1 MPDQEQKTRDIL
13 KKVRRL
19 EIRTNRMVTDA
30 LSGAYHSVFRGQGM
44 DFEEVR
50 EYAPG
55 DEIRSIDWNVTARM
69 DRPFVKIYREERELT
84 LMLLVDLSASGSFG
98 SESESKR
105 ELAAEIASV
114 LAFAA
119 TKNNDKVGLLIF
131 SDRIET
137 YVPPRKGRSHIL
149 RVIREILFF
158 EPEGKGT
165 DLPDAL
171 DHMNRLLKR
180 KAVVFVISDFL
191 QGPDGRLP
199 DPDNPRGDAVFRALS
214 RTNRRHD
221 LTTIFLSD
229 EREHHLPPVGR
240 ITLEDLE
247 TGETVEIDTSS
258 RRLRSNYEKENENR
272 LTKMNRAFNQ
282 LGLGRLSLKTGE
294 PYIHRLRRYLEGRGK
309 RR

>member
-1 MPDQEQKTRDIL
+1 MPAEEDQTREIL
-13 KKVRRL
+13 RKVRRL

-30 LSGAYHSVFRGQGM
+30 LSGAYHSVFKGQGM

-69 DRPFVKIYREERELT
+69 DRPFIKIYREERELT
-84 LMLLVDLSASGSFG
+84 LMLMVDLSASGSFG
-98 SESESKR
+98 SASESKR

-119 TKNNDKVGLLIF
+119 SRNNDKVGLLIF
-131 SDRIET
+131 TDRIET

-171 DHMNRLLKR
+171 DHLNRLLKR
-180 KAVVFVISDFL
+180 KAVVFLISDFL

-199 DPDNPRGDAVFRALS
+199 DPYQPRGDAVFQALS
-214 RTNRRHD
+214 RTHRRHD

-229 EREHHLPPVGR
+229 EREHSLPPVGR
-240 ITLEDLE
+240 ITLEDSE
-247 TGETVEIDTSS
+247 TGETVELDTSS
-258 RRLRSNYEKENENR
+258 RRVRHRYEKENEER
-272 LTKMNRAFNQ
+272 LSKMNRAFNR
-282 LGLGRLSLKTGE
+282 LGLGSLSLRTGE
-294 PYIHRLRRYLEGRGK
+294 PYIHHLRRYLEKREK

>member
-1 MPDQEQKTRDIL
+1 MAEQEDQTREIIR
-13 KKVRRL
+13 KVRRL

-30 LSGAYHSVFRGQGM
+30 LSGAYHSVFKGQGM

-98 SESESKR
+98 SAAESKR

-119 TKNNDKVGLLIF
+119 SRNNDKVGLLIF
-131 SDRIET
+131 TDRIET

-149 RVIREILFF
+149 RVIREILYFK
-158 EPEGKGT
+158 PEGKGT

-180 KAVVFVISDFL
+180 KAVVFLISDFL

-199 DPDNPRGDAVFRALS
+199 DPEQPRGDAVFKALS
-214 RTNRRHD
+214 RTHRRHD

-229 EREHHLPPVGR
+229 EREYTLPAVGR
-240 ITLEDLE
+240 ITLEDSE
-247 TGETVEIDTSS
+247 TGETVELDTSS
-258 RRLRSNYEKENENR
+258 RRIRDRYEKENKDR
-272 LTKMNRAFNQ
+272 LAKMNRAFNQ
-282 LGLGRLSLKTGE
+282 LGLGSLALRTGE
-294 PYIHRLRRYLEGRGK
+294 PYIHHLRRYLETRERK
-309 RR
+309 R

>member
-1 MPDQEQKTRDIL
+1 MAEQEDQTREIIR
-13 KKVRRL
+13 KVRRL

-30 LSGAYHSVFRGQGM
+30 LSGAYHSVFKGQGM

-84 LMLLVDLSASGSFG
+84 LMLLVDLSASGTFG
-98 SESESKR
+98 SASESKR

-119 TKNNDKVGLLIF
+119 SRNNDKVGLLIF
-131 SDRIET
+131 TDRIET
-137 YVPPRKGRSHIL
+137 YVPPRKGRHHIL
-149 RVIREILFF
+149 RVIREILYF

-171 DHMNRLLKR
+171 DHLNRLLKR
-180 KAVVFVISDFL
+180 KAVVFLISDFL

-199 DPDNPRGDAVFRALS
+199 DPEHPRGDAVFRALS
-214 RTNRRHD
+214 RTHRRHD

-229 EREHHLPPVGR
+229 EREHSLPPVGR
-240 ITLEDLE
+240 ITLEDSE
-247 TGETVEIDTSS
+247 TGETVELDTSS
-258 RRLRSNYEKENENR
+258 RRIRDRYEKENRDR
-272 LTKMNRAFNQ
+272 LAKMNRAFSQ
-282 LGLGRLSLKTGE
+282 LGLGSLALRTGE
-294 PYIHRLRRYLEGRGK
+294 PYIHHLRRYLE
-309 RR
+309 RRERRR

>member
-1 MPDQEQKTRDIL
+1 MTPTEHEKTREIL
-13 KKVRRL
+13 RKVRQL

-30 LSGAYHSVFRGQGM
+30 LSGAYHSVFKGQGM

-50 EYAPG
+50 EYTPG

-98 SESESKR
+98 STAESKR

-119 TKNNDKVGLLIF
+119 SRNNDKVGLLIF
-131 SDRIET
+131 TDHIET

-149 RVIREILFF
+149 RVIREILFY
-158 EPEGKGT
+158 EPSGKGT

-171 DHMNRLLKR
+171 DHLNRLLKR
-180 KAVVFVISDFL
+180 KAVVFLLSDLL

-199 DPDNPRGDAVFRALS
+199 DPDQPRGDAVFQALA

-221 LTTIFLSD
+221 LTTILLSD
-229 EREHHLPPVGR
+229 EREHTLPPVGR
-240 ITLEDLE
+240 ISLEDSE
-247 TGETVEIDTSS
+247 TGRTVELDTSS
-258 RRLRSNYEKENENR
+258 TRIRRRYEEENR
-272 LTKMNRAFNQ
+272 SRREKTRRAFNQ
-282 LGLGRLSLKTGE
+282 LGLGNLPVQTGE
-294 PYIHRLRRYLEGRGK
+294 PYHHSLRRYLERRGS
-309 RR
+309 R

>member
-1 MPDQEQKTRDIL
+1 MAEQEDQTREIL
-13 KKVRRL
+13 RKVRRL

-30 LSGAYHSVFRGQGM
+30 LSGAYHSVFKGQGM

-98 SESESKR
+98 SAAESKR

-119 TKNNDKVGLLIF
+119 SRNNDKVGLLIF
-131 SDRIET
+131 TDRIET

-149 RVIREILFF
+149 RVIREILYF

-171 DHMNRLLKR
+171 DHLNRLLKR
-180 KAVVFVISDFL
+180 KAVVFLISDFL

-199 DPDNPRGDAVFRALS
+199 DPEQPRGDAVFRALS
-214 RTNRRHD
+214 RTHRRHD

-229 EREHHLPPVGR
+229 EREHTLPSVGR
-240 ITLEDLE
+240 ITLEDSE
-247 TGETVEIDTSS
+247 TGETVELDTSS
-258 RRLRSNYEKENENR
+258 RRIRERYETENR
-272 LTKMNRAFNQ
+272 NRLEKMNKAFNQ
-282 LGLGRLSLKTGE
+282 LGLGSLSLRTGE
-294 PYIHRLRRYLEGRGK
+294 PYIHHLRRYLERRERK
-309 RR
+309 R

>member
-1 MPDQEQKTRDIL
+1 MNPTEHERTREIL
-13 KKVRRL
+13 RKVRQL

-30 LSGAYHSVFRGQGM
+30 LSGAYHSVFKGQGM

-98 SESESKR
+98 SAAESKR

-119 TKNNDKVGLLIF
+119 SRNNDKVGLLIF
-131 SDRIET
+131 TDRIET
-137 YVPPRKGRSHIL
+137 FVPPRKGRSHIL

-158 EPEGKGT
+158 EPAGKGT
-165 DLPDAL
+165 DLEDAL
-171 DHMNRLLKR
+171 DHLNRLLKR
-180 KAVVFVISDFL
+180 KAVVFLLSDLL

-199 DPDNPRGDAVFRALS
+199 DPEQPHGDAVFQALA

-221 LTTIFLSD
+221 LTTIVLSD
-229 EREHHLPPVGR
+229 EREHVLPPVGR
-240 ITLEDLE
+240 ITLEDSE
-247 TGETVEIDTSS
+247 TQQTVELDTSNAKV
-258 RRLRSNYEKENENR
+258 RRRYEAENQKR
-272 LTKMNRAFNQ
+272 LEKTRRAFAQ
-282 LGLGRLSLKTGE
+282 LGLGYLSLKTGE
-294 PYIHRLRRYLEGRGK
+294 DYIHHLRRHLE
-309 RR
+309 RRVHR

>member
-1 MPDQEQKTRDIL
+1 MAEQEDQTREIIR
-13 KKVRRL
+13 KVRRL

-30 LSGAYHSVFRGQGM
+30 LSGAYHSVFKGQGM

-98 SESESKR
+98 SASESKR

-119 TKNNDKVGLLIF
+119 SRNNDKVGLLIF
-131 SDRIET
+131 TDRIET
-137 YVPPRKGRSHIL
+137 YVPPRKGRYHIL
-149 RVIREILFF
+149 RVIREILYFQ
-158 EPEGKGT
+158 PEGKGT

-180 KAVVFVISDFL
+180 KAVVFLISDFL

-199 DPDNPRGDAVFRALS
+199 DPEQPRGDAVFQALS
-214 RTNRRHD
+214 RTHRRHD

-229 EREHHLPPVGR
+229 EREHSLPPVGR
-240 ITLEDLE
+240 ITLEDSE
-247 TGETVEIDTSS
+247 TGETVELDTSS
-258 RRLRSNYEKENENR
+258 RRVRDRYEKENRDR
-272 LTKMNRAFNQ
+272 LAKMNRAFNQ
-282 LGLGRLSLKTGE
+282 LGLGSLALSTGE
-294 PYIHRLRRYLEGRGK
+294 PYIHHLRRYLEK
-309 RR
+309 RERQR